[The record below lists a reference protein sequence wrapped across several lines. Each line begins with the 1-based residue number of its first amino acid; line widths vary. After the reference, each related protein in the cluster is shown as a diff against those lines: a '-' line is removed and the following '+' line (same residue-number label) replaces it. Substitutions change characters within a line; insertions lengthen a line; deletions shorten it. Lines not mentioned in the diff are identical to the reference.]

1 MQAGW
6 PYAIAIALEARLIN
20 KINGFKL
27 RLTHLL
33 FMQNHSNIKSEKGQ
47 MRKFT
52 NTTLKQVET

>member
-1 MQAGW
+1 VQAGW

-33 FMQNHSNIKSEKGQ
+33 FMQIYSII
-47 MRKFT
+47 
-52 NTTLKQVET
+52 